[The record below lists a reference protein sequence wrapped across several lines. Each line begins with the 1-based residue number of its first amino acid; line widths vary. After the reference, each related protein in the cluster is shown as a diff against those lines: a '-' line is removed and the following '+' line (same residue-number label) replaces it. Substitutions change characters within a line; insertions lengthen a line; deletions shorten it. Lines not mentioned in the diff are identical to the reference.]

1 MAKGTRVNMSVQMG
15 SWKSGKAMSVVDND
29 VEKRIIRN
37 CGLISKVA
45 EIEDN
50 TTEGSTEDKVGMQND
65 FLRTE
70 MKWERTRNP

>member
-1 MAKGTRVNMSVQMG
+1 MSVQMG
-15 SWKSGKAMSVVDND
+15 SWKSGKTMNVVDND

-50 TTEGSTEDKVGMQND
+50 TTEGSTEDKVGM
-65 FLRTE
+65 
-70 MKWERTRNP
+70 